1 MDTCT
6 FDEIPSINN
15 SFNDK
20 KKTKAVC
27 ANYILIPTKKLE
39 KKF

>member
-20 KKTKAVC
+20 KK
-27 ANYILIPTKKLE
+27 LKL
-39 KKF
+39 FAQITF